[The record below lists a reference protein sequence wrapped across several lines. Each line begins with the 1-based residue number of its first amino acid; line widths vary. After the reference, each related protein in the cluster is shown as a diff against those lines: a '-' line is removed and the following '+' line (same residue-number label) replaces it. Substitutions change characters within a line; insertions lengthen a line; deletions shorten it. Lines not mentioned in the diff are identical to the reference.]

1 MTRSNKIYQIAIAI
15 VLGNL
20 LSLGLGVA
28 PGVADSNDGEELSQG
43 LPGRRIGGGTRT
55 PDASFSLE
63 QQPLTALM
71 PDSNLGIVTA
81 ERSNLLFYV
90 PQSDGPQKIEF
101 VLRNADD
108 ELVYDTTFQMSAQ
121 GGMVSMG
128 LTDPDVLPELALN
141 QDYQWYFSII
151 ADDRAQ
157 DISVDGWVRRV
168 DLNDW
173 LSQQGLEQ
181 SLAARIAEASGL
193 ELARLL
199 YQEAG
204 LWSEAVLLVNELRL
218 SQPGNLAV
226 LAEWEMLLE
235 TVGLEN
241 IGQEAASGI
250 FLARH

>member
-1 MTRSNKIYQIAIAI
+1 MARSSKIYQIAIAI
-15 VLGNL
+15 TLGNL

-55 PDASFSLE
+55 PDASFSHE

-71 PDSNLGIVTA
+71 PDSNLGVVTA
-81 ERSNLLFYV
+81 EHPDLLFYV
-90 PQSDGPQKIEF
+90 PQADGPQKIEF

-121 GGMVSMG
+121 GGMVSIG
-128 LTDPDVLPELALN
+128 LTDPDQLPELALN
-141 QDYQWYFSII
+141 QDYQWYFSIV
-151 ADDRAQ
+151 AEDRAK

-168 DLNDW
+168 ELNDW
-173 LSQQGLEQ
+173 IAQQGLGQ
-181 SLAARIAEASGL
+181 ALAARIADASGL

-204 LWSEAVLLVNELRL
+204 LWSEAVLILNELRL
-218 SQPGNLAV
+218 SQPSSLAI
-226 LAEWEMLLE
+226 LTEWETLLE

-241 IGQEAASGI
+241 IGQETSSGV